1 MSQQTFKMST
11 STVKIFSGTG
21 SHDLAKKIAS
31 SFGKSL
37 GKGKLGKFSDGEL
50 SYRYTETVRGSDVY
64 IVQSTVDSSDNII
77 ELFLMIDAA
86 KRASAKYVNVV
97 IPYYG
102 YARQDRKDKPR
113 IAVSAKLMANLL
125 TASGASR
132 IVSCDLHAGQIQGF
146 FDIPL
151 DHLNG
156 SSVFVPYVKSLELDN
171 VIFASPDAGGTERV
185 RDYAKYFDCDFVI
198 CDKTREK
205 ANEVKSVQV
214 IGEVKDRDVIIID
227 DLIDTG
233 GTIAMSSKVLMEKG
247 AKSVRAI
254 ITHPVLS
261 GNAEENLNN
270 SALIELVV
278 TDSIPLKFRN
288 KRIKVLSIARLIA
301 KAIRKIHDNESTSS
315 LFVNR

>member
-1 MSQQTFKMST
+1 M
-11 STVKIFSGTG
+11 STVKIFSGSG
-21 SHDLAKKIAS
+21 SEEVAKKIANE
-31 SFGKSL
+31 FGKPL

-50 SYRYTETVRGSDVY
+50 SFRYTETVRGSDVY
-64 IVQSTVDSSDNII
+64 IVQSTVNGSDNLI

-86 KRASAKYVNVV
+86 KRSSAKHVNVV

-132 IVSCDLHAGQIQGF
+132 VVSCDLHAGQIQGF

-156 SSVFVPYVKSLELDN
+156 SSVFVPYVKKLNLEN

-185 RDYAKYFDCDFVI
+185 RDYAKYFDCEFVI

-205 ANEVKSVQV
+205 ANEVKSVEV
-214 IGEVKDRDVIIID
+214 IGEVKNKDVIIVD

-233 GTIAMSSKVLMEKG
+233 GTIAMASNVIMDKG

-261 GNAEENLNN
+261 GNAEENLEN
-270 SALIELVV
+270 SSLIELVV
-278 TDSIPLKFRN
+278 TDSIPLNIRN
-288 KRIKVLSIARLIA
+288 KKIKVLSIAGLFA
-301 KAIRKIHDNESTSS
+301 KAIRKIHENESTSS
-315 LFVNR
+315 LFINR

>member
-1 MSQQTFKMST
+1 M
-11 STVKIFSGTG
+11 STVKIFSGSG
-21 SHDLAKKIAS
+21 SEEVAKKIANE
-31 SFGKSL
+31 FGKPL

-50 SYRYTETVRGSDVY
+50 SFRYTETVRGSDVY
-64 IVQSTVDSSDNII
+64 IVQSTVNGSDNLI

-86 KRASAKYVNVV
+86 KRASAKHVNVV

-132 IVSCDLHAGQIQGF
+132 VVSCDLHAGQIQGF

-156 SSVFVPYVKSLELDN
+156 SSVFVPYVKKLNLEN

-185 RDYAKYFDCDFVI
+185 RDYAKYFDCEFVI

-205 ANEVKSVQV
+205 ANEVKSVEV
-214 IGEVKDRDVIIID
+214 IGEVKDKDVIIVD

-233 GTIAMSSKVLMEKG
+233 GTIAMASNVIMDKG

-261 GNAEENLNN
+261 GNAGENIEN
-270 SALIELVV
+270 SSLIELVV
-278 TDSIPLKFRN
+278 TDSIPLNIRN
-288 KRIKVLSIARLIA
+288 KKIKVLSIAGLFA
-301 KAIRKIHDNESTSS
+301 KAIRKIHENESTSS
-315 LFVNR
+315 LFINR

>member
-1 MSQQTFKMST
+1 M
-11 STVKIFSGTG
+11 STVKIFSGSG
-21 SHDLAKKIAS
+21 SEQVAKKIANE
-31 SFGKSL
+31 FGKPL

-50 SYRYTETVRGSDVY
+50 SFRYTETVRGSDVY
-64 IVQSTVDSSDNII
+64 IVQSTVNGSDNLI

-86 KRASAKYVNVV
+86 KRASAKHVNVV

-132 IVSCDLHAGQIQGF
+132 VVSCDLHAGQIQGF

-156 SSVFVPYVKSLELDN
+156 SSVFVPYVKKLNLEN

-185 RDYAKYFDCDFVI
+185 RDYAKYFDCEFVI

-205 ANEVKSVQV
+205 ANEVKSVEV
-214 IGEVKDRDVIIID
+214 IGEVKDKDVIIVD

-233 GTIAMSSKVLMEKG
+233 GTIAMASNVIMDKG

-261 GNAEENLNN
+261 GNAEENLEN
-270 SALIELVV
+270 SSLIELVV
-278 TDSIPLKFRN
+278 TDSIPLNIRN
-288 KRIKVLSIARLIA
+288 KKIKVLSIAGLFA
-301 KAIRKIHDNESTSS
+301 KAIRKIHENESTSS
-315 LFVNR
+315 LFINR

>member
-1 MSQQTFKMST
+1 M
-11 STVKIFSGTG
+11 STVKIFSGSG
-21 SHDLAKKIAS
+21 SEEVAKKIANE
-31 SFGKSL
+31 FGKPL

-50 SYRYTETVRGSDVY
+50 SFRYTETVRGSDVY
-64 IVQSTVDSSDNII
+64 IVQSTVNGSDNLI

-86 KRASAKYVNVV
+86 KRASAKHVNVV

-132 IVSCDLHAGQIQGF
+132 VVSCDLHAGQIQGF

-156 SSVFVPYVKSLELDN
+156 SSVFVPYVKKLNLEN

-185 RDYAKYFDCDFVI
+185 RDYAKYFDCEFVI

-205 ANEVKSVQV
+205 ANEVKSVEV
-214 IGEVKDRDVIIID
+214 IGEVKDKDVIIVD

-233 GTIAMSSKVLMEKG
+233 GTIAMASNVIMDKG

-261 GNAEENLNN
+261 GNAEENLEK
-270 SALIELVV
+270 SVLEELVV

-288 KRIKVLSIARLIA
+288 KKIKVLSIAGLIA
-301 KAIRKIHDNESTSS
+301 KAIRKIHENESTSS
-315 LFVNR
+315 LFINR

>member
-1 MSQQTFKMST
+1 M
-11 STVKIFSGTG
+11 STVKIFSGSG
-21 SHDLAKKIAS
+21 SEEVAKKIANE
-31 SFGKSL
+31 FGKPL

-50 SYRYTETVRGSDVY
+50 SFRYTETVRGSDVY
-64 IVQSTVDSSDNII
+64 IVQSTVNGSDNLI

-86 KRASAKYVNVV
+86 KRASAKHVNVV

-132 IVSCDLHAGQIQGF
+132 VVSCDLHAGQIQGF

-156 SSVFVPYVKSLELDN
+156 SSVFVPYVKKLNLEN

-185 RDYAKYFDCDFVI
+185 RDYAKYFDCEFVI

-205 ANEVKSVQV
+205 ANEVKSVEV
-214 IGEVKDRDVIIID
+214 IGEVKDKDVIIVD

-233 GTIAMSSKVLMEKG
+233 GIIAMAANVIMDKG

-261 GNAEENLNN
+261 GNAEENLEN
-270 SALIELVV
+270 SSLIELVV
-278 TDSIPLKFRN
+278 TDSIPLNIRN
-288 KRIKVLSIARLIA
+288 KKIKVLSIAGLFA
-301 KAIRKIHDNESTSS
+301 KAIRKIHENESTSS
-315 LFVNR
+315 LFINR

>member
-1 MSQQTFKMST
+1 M
-11 STVKIFSGTG
+11 ISGK
-21 SHDLAKKIAS
+21 SIPQKIANE
-31 SFGKSL
+31 FCKPL

-50 SYRYTETVRGSDVY
+50 SFRYTETVRGSDVY
-64 IVQSTVDSSDNII
+64 IVQSTVNGSDNLI

-86 KRASAKYVNVV
+86 KRASAKHVNVV

-132 IVSCDLHAGQIQGF
+132 VVSCDLHAGQIQGF

-156 SSVFVPYVKSLELDN
+156 SSVFVPYVKKLNLEN

-185 RDYAKYFDCDFVI
+185 RDYAKYFDCEFVI

-205 ANEVKSVQV
+205 ANEVKSVEV
-214 IGEVKDRDVIIID
+214 IGEVKDKDVIIVD

-233 GTIAMSSKVLMEKG
+233 GTIAMASNVIMDKG

-261 GNAEENLNN
+261 GNAEENLEN
-270 SALIELVV
+270 SSLIELVV
-278 TDSIPLKFRN
+278 TDSIPLNIRN
-288 KRIKVLSIARLIA
+288 KKIKVLSIAGLFA
-301 KAIRKIHDNESTSS
+301 KAIRKIHENESTSS
-315 LFVNR
+315 LFINR

>member
-1 MSQQTFKMST
+1 M
-11 STVKIFSGTG
+11 STVKIFSGSG
-21 SHDLAKKIAS
+21 SEEVAKKIANE
-31 SFGKSL
+31 FGKPL

-50 SYRYTETVRGSDVY
+50 SFRYTETVRGSDVY
-64 IVQSTVDSSDNII
+64 IVQSTVNGSDNLI

-86 KRASAKYVNVV
+86 KRASAKHVNVV

-132 IVSCDLHAGQIQGF
+132 VVSCDLHAGQIQGF

-156 SSVFVPYVKSLELDN
+156 SSVFVPYVKKLNLEN

-185 RDYAKYFDCDFVI
+185 RDYAKYFDCEFVI

-205 ANEVKSVQV
+205 ANEVKSVEV
-214 IGEVKDRDVIIID
+214 IGEVKDKDVIIVD

-233 GTIAMSSKVLMEKG
+233 GTIAMASNVIMDKG
-247 AKSVRAI
+247 ARSVRAI

-261 GNAEENLNN
+261 GNAEENLEK
-270 SALIELVV
+270 SSLIELVV
-278 TDSIPLKFRN
+278 TDSIPLNIRN
-288 KRIKVLSIARLIA
+288 KKIKVLSIAGLFA
-301 KAIRKIHDNESTSS
+301 KAIRKIHENESTSS
-315 LFVNR
+315 LFINR

>member
-1 MSQQTFKMST
+1 MSQQYFNMSA

-21 SHDLAKKIAS
+21 SYELAEKIAS
-31 SFGKSL
+31 SFGKNL

-64 IVQSTVDSSDNII
+64 IIQSTVDSSDNIM

-132 IVSCDLHAGQIQGF
+132 VVSCDLHAGQIQGF

-156 SSVFVPYVKSLELDN
+156 SSVFVPYVKSLKLNN

-214 IGEVKDRDVIIID
+214 IGEVRDKDVIIID

-233 GTIAMSSKVLMEKG
+233 GTIAMSSKVLIEKG

-270 SALIELVV
+270 SALTELVV

-301 KAIRKIHDNESTSS
+301 KAIRKIHENESTSS
-315 LFVNR
+315 LFINR

>member
-1 MSQQTFKMST
+1 MSS
-11 STVKIFSGTG
+11 VKIFSGSG
-21 SHDLAKKIAS
+21 SIDVAKKIANE
-31 SFGKSL
+31 FGKPL
-37 GKGKLGKFSDGEL
+37 GKGSLGKFSDGEL

-64 IVQSTVDSSDNII
+64 IVQSTVNGSDNLI

-86 KRASAKYVNVV
+86 KRASAKHVNVV

-132 IVSCDLHAGQIQGF
+132 VVSCDLHAGQIQGF

-156 SSVFVPYVKSLELDN
+156 SSVFVPYVKKLNLEN

-185 RDYAKYFDCDFVI
+185 RDYAKYFDCEFVI

-205 ANEVKSVQV
+205 ANEVKSVEV
-214 IGEVKDRDVIIID
+214 IGEVKDKDVIIVD

-233 GTIAMSSKVLMEKG
+233 GTIAMASNVIMDKG

-261 GNAEENLNN
+261 GNAEENLEK
-270 SALIELVV
+270 SSLIELVV
-278 TDSIPLKFRN
+278 TDSIPLNIRN
-288 KRIKVLSIARLIA
+288 KKIKVLSIAGLFA
-301 KAIRKIHDNESTSS
+301 KAIRKIHENESTSS
-315 LFVNR
+315 LFINR

>member
-1 MSQQTFKMST
+1 MSS
-11 STVKIFSGTG
+11 VKIFSGSG
-21 SHDLAKKIAS
+21 SIDVAKKIANE
-31 SFGKSL
+31 FGKPL
-37 GKGKLGKFSDGEL
+37 GKGSLGKFSDGEL

-64 IVQSTVDSSDNII
+64 IVQSTVNGSDNLI

-86 KRASAKYVNVV
+86 KRASAKHVNVV

-132 IVSCDLHAGQIQGF
+132 VVSCDLHAGQIQGF

-156 SSVFVPYVKSLELDN
+156 SSVFVPYVKKLNLEN

-185 RDYAKYFDCDFVI
+185 REYAKYFNCEFVI

-214 IGEVKDRDVIIID
+214 IGEVKNKDVIIVD

-233 GTIAMSSKVLMEKG
+233 GTIAMASNVIMEKG

-261 GNAEENLNN
+261 GNAEENIKN
-270 SALIELVV
+270 SSLIELVV
-278 TDSIPLKFRN
+278 TDSIPINVRN
-288 KRIKVLSIARLIA
+288 KKIKVLSIAGLFA
-301 KAIRKIHDNESTSS
+301 KAIRKIHENESTSS
-315 LFVNR
+315 LFINR

>member
-1 MSQQTFKMST
+1 M
-11 STVKIFSGTG
+11 STVKIFSGSG
-21 SHDLAKKIAS
+21 SEEVAKKIANE
-31 SFGKSL
+31 FGKPL

-50 SYRYTETVRGSDVY
+50 SFRYTETVRGSDVY
-64 IVQSTVDSSDNII
+64 IVQSTVNGSDNLI

-86 KRASAKYVNVV
+86 KRASAKHINVV

-132 IVSCDLHAGQIQGF
+132 VVSCDLHAGQIQGF

-156 SSVFVPYVKSLELDN
+156 SSVFVPYVKKLNLEN

-185 RDYAKYFDCDFVI
+185 RDYAKYFDCEFVI

-205 ANEVKSVQV
+205 ANEVKSVEV
-214 IGEVKDRDVIIID
+214 IGEVKDKDVIIVD

-233 GTIAMSSKVLMEKG
+233 GTIAMASNVIMDKG

-261 GNAEENLNN
+261 GNAEENLEN
-270 SALIELVV
+270 SSLIELVV
-278 TDSIPLKFRN
+278 TDSIPLNIRN
-288 KRIKVLSIARLIA
+288 KKIKVLSIAGLFA
-301 KAIRKIHDNESTSS
+301 KAIRKIHENESTSS
-315 LFVNR
+315 LFINR

>member
-1 MSQQTFKMST
+1 M
-11 STVKIFSGTG
+11 STVKIFSGSG
-21 SHDLAKKIAS
+21 SIELAKKIAS
-31 SFGKSL
+31 EFGKPL

-50 SYRYTETVRGSDVY
+50 SFRYTETVRGSDVY
-64 IVQSTVDSSDNII
+64 IVQSTVDSSDNIM

-86 KRASAKYVNVV
+86 KRASAKFVNVV

-113 IAVSAKLMANLL
+113 IAVSAKLLANLL

-156 SSVFVPYVKSLELDN
+156 SSVFVPYVKNLKLNDA
-171 VIFASPDAGGTERV
+171 IFASPDAGGAERV
-185 RDYAKYFDCDFVI
+185 REYAKYFNTDFVI
-198 CDKTREK
+198 CDKNREK

-214 IGEVKDRDVIIID
+214 IGDVEGKDVIIID

-233 GTIAMSSKVLMEKG
+233 GTISMASNVIMEKG
-247 AKSVRAI
+247 AKSVRALI
-254 ITHPVLS
+254 SHPVLS
-261 GNAEENLNN
+261 GNAEENLEN
-270 SALIELVV
+270 SVLEELVV

-288 KRIKVLSIARLIA
+288 KKIKVLSIAGLIA
-301 KAIRKIHDNESTSS
+301 KAIRKIHENESTSS
-315 LFVNR
+315 LFINR

>member
-1 MSQQTFKMST
+1 MSQHKYNIM
-11 STVKIFSGTG
+11 STVKIFSGSG
-21 SHDLAKKIAS
+21 SQELAKKIATE
-31 SFGKSL
+31 FGKPL

-50 SYRYTETVRGSDVY
+50 SFRYAETVRGSDVY

-86 KRASAKYVNVV
+86 KRASAKFVNVV

-113 IAVSAKLMANLL
+113 IAVSAKLLANLL

-156 SSVFVPYVKSLELDN
+156 SSVFVPFLKKLKLN
-171 VIFASPDAGGTERV
+171 NLIFASPDAGGAERV
-185 RDYAKYFDCDFVI
+185 REYAKYFETDFVI

-205 ANEVKSVQV
+205 ANQVKSVQV
-214 IGEVKDRDVIIID
+214 IGDVENKDVIIID

-233 GTIAMSSKVLMEKG
+233 GTISMASKVIMEKG
-247 AKSVRAI
+247 AKSVRAV

-261 GNAEENLNN
+261 GNAEENLKK
-270 SALIELVV
+270 SSLLELVV

-288 KRIKVLSIARLIA
+288 KKIKVLSIAGLIA
-301 KAIRKIHDNESTSS
+301 KAIRKIHENESTSS
-315 LFVNR
+315 LFINR

>member
-1 MSQQTFKMST
+1 VSQHKYNIM
-11 STVKIFSGTG
+11 STVKIFSGSG
-21 SHDLAKKIAS
+21 SQELAKKIARE
-31 SFGKSL
+31 FGKPL
-37 GKGKLGKFSDGEL
+37 GKGKLGKFSDGEI
-50 SYRYTETVRGSDVY
+50 SFRYTETVRGSDVY
-64 IVQSTVDSSDNII
+64 IIQSTVDSSDNIM

-86 KRASAKYVNVV
+86 KRASAKFVNVV

-113 IAVSAKLMANLL
+113 IAVSAKLLANLL

-156 SSVFVPYVKSLELDN
+156 SSVFVPFLKKLKLN
-171 VIFASPDAGGTERV
+171 NLIFASPDAGGAERV
-185 RDYAKYFDCDFVI
+185 REYAKYFETDFVI

-205 ANEVKSVQV
+205 ANQVKSVQV
-214 IGEVKDRDVIIID
+214 IGDVENKDVIIID

-233 GTIAMSSKVLMEKG
+233 GTISMASKVIMKKG
-247 AKSVRAI
+247 AKSVRAV

-261 GNAEENLNN
+261 GNAEENLEK
-270 SALIELVV
+270 SSLLELVV

-288 KRIKVLSIARLIA
+288 KKIKVLSIAGLIA
-301 KAIRKIHDNESTSS
+301 KAIRKIHENESTSS
-315 LFVNR
+315 LFINR

>member
-1 MSQQTFKMST
+1 MSQHKYNIM
-11 STVKIFSGTG
+11 STVKIFSGSG
-21 SHDLAKKIAS
+21 SQELAKKIARE
-31 SFGKSL
+31 FGKPL

-50 SYRYTETVRGSDVY
+50 SFRYTETVRGSDVY
-64 IVQSTVDSSDNII
+64 IIQSTVDSSDNIM

-86 KRASAKYVNVV
+86 KRASAKFVNVV

-113 IAVSAKLMANLL
+113 IAVSAKLLANLL

-156 SSVFVPYVKSLELDN
+156 SSVFVPFLKKLKLN
-171 VIFASPDAGGTERV
+171 NLIFASPDAGGAERV
-185 RDYAKYFDCDFVI
+185 REYAKYFETDFVI

-205 ANEVKSVQV
+205 ANQVKSVQV
-214 IGEVKDRDVIIID
+214 IGDVENKDVIIID

-233 GTIAMSSKVLMEKG
+233 GTISMASKVIMKKG
-247 AKSVRAI
+247 AKSVRAV

-261 GNAEENLNN
+261 GNAEENLEK
-270 SALIELVV
+270 SSLLELVV

-288 KRIKVLSIARLIA
+288 KKIKVLSIAGLIA
-301 KAIRKIHDNESTSS
+301 KAIRKIHENESTSS
-315 LFVNR
+315 LFINR

>member
-1 MSQQTFKMST
+1 M
-11 STVKIFSGTG
+11 STVKIFSGSG
-21 SHDLAKKIAS
+21 SEEVAKKIANE
-31 SFGKSL
+31 FGKPL

-50 SYRYTETVRGSDVY
+50 SFRYTETVRGSDVY
-64 IVQSTVDSSDNII
+64 IVQSTVNGSDNLI

-86 KRASAKYVNVV
+86 KRASAKHVNVV

-132 IVSCDLHAGQIQGF
+132 VVSCDLHAGQIQGF

-156 SSVFVPYVKSLELDN
+156 SSVFVPYVKKLNLEN

-185 RDYAKYFDCDFVI
+185 RDYAKYFDCEFVI

-205 ANEVKSVQV
+205 ANEVKSVEV
-214 IGEVKDRDVIIID
+214 IGEVKDKDVIIVD

-233 GTIAMSSKVLMEKG
+233 GTIAMASNVIMDKG

-261 GNAEENLNN
+261 GNAEENLEN
-270 SALIELVV
+270 SSLIELVV
-278 TDSIPLKFRN
+278 TDSIHLNIRN
-288 KRIKVLSIARLIA
+288 KKIKVLSIAGLFA
-301 KAIRKIHDNESTSS
+301 KAIRKIHENESTSS
-315 LFVNR
+315 LFINR

>member
-1 MSQQTFKMST
+1 M
-11 STVKIFSGTG
+11 STVKIFSGSG
-21 SHDLAKKIAS
+21 SQELAKKIATE
-31 SFGKSL
+31 FGKPL

-50 SYRYTETVRGSDVY
+50 SFRYTETVRGSDVY
-64 IVQSTVDSSDNII
+64 IIQSTVDSSDNIM

-86 KRASAKYVNVV
+86 KRASAKFVNVV

-113 IAVSAKLMANLL
+113 IAVSAKLLANLL

-156 SSVFVPYVKSLELDN
+156 SSVFVPFLKKLKLN
-171 VIFASPDAGGTERV
+171 NLIFASPDAGGAERV
-185 RDYAKYFDCDFVI
+185 REYAKYFETDFVI

-205 ANEVKSVQV
+205 ANQVKSVQV
-214 IGEVKDRDVIIID
+214 IGDVENKDVIIID

-233 GTIAMSSKVLMEKG
+233 GTISMASKVIMKKG
-247 AKSVRAI
+247 AKSVRAV

-261 GNAEENLNN
+261 GNAEKNLEK
-270 SALIELVV
+270 SSLLELVV

-288 KRIKVLSIARLIA
+288 KKIKVLSIAGLIA
-301 KAIRKIHDNESTSS
+301 KAIRKIHENESTSS
-315 LFVNR
+315 LFINR

>member
-1 MSQQTFKMST
+1 M
-11 STVKIFSGTG
+11 STVKIFSGSG
-21 SHDLAKKIAS
+21 SEEVAKKIANE
-31 SFGKSL
+31 FGKPL

-50 SYRYTETVRGSDVY
+50 SFRYTETVRGSDVY
-64 IVQSTVDSSDNII
+64 IVQSTVNGSDNLI

-86 KRASAKYVNVV
+86 KRASAKHVNVV

-132 IVSCDLHAGQIQGF
+132 VVSCDLHAGQIQGF

-156 SSVFVPYVKSLELDN
+156 SSVFVPYVKKLNLEN

-185 RDYAKYFDCDFVI
+185 RDYAKYFDCKFVI

-205 ANEVKSVQV
+205 ANEVKSVEV
-214 IGEVKDRDVIIID
+214 IGEVKDKDVIIVD

-233 GTIAMSSKVLMEKG
+233 GTIAMASNVIMDKG

-261 GNAEENLNN
+261 GNAEENLEN
-270 SALIELVV
+270 SSLIELVV
-278 TDSIPLKFRN
+278 TDSIPLNIRN
-288 KRIKVLSIARLIA
+288 KKIKVLSIAGLFA
-301 KAIRKIHDNESTSS
+301 KAIRKIHENESTSS
-315 LFVNR
+315 LFINR

>member
-1 MSQQTFKMST
+1 MSQHKYNIM
-11 STVKIFSGTG
+11 STVKIFSGSG
-21 SHDLAKKIAS
+21 SQELAKKIATE
-31 SFGKSL
+31 FGKPL

-50 SYRYTETVRGSDVY
+50 SFRYTETVRGSDVY
-64 IVQSTVDSSDNII
+64 IIQSTVDSSDNIM

-86 KRASAKYVNVV
+86 KRASAKFVNVV

-113 IAVSAKLMANLL
+113 IAVSAKLLANLL

-156 SSVFVPYVKSLELDN
+156 SSVFVPFLKKLKLN
-171 VIFASPDAGGTERV
+171 NLIFASPDAGGAERV
-185 RDYAKYFDCDFVI
+185 REYAKYFETDFVI

-205 ANEVKSVQV
+205 ANQVKSVQV
-214 IGEVKDRDVIIID
+214 IGDVENKDVIIID

-233 GTIAMSSKVLMEKG
+233 GTISMASKVIMKKG
-247 AKSVRAI
+247 AKSVRAV

-261 GNAEENLNN
+261 GNAEENLEK
-270 SALIELVV
+270 SSLLELVV

-288 KRIKVLSIARLIA
+288 KKIKVLSIAGLIA
-301 KAIRKIHDNESTSS
+301 KAIRKIHENESTSS
-315 LFVNR
+315 LFINR

>member
-1 MSQQTFKMST
+1 M
-11 STVKIFSGTG
+11 STVKIFSGSG
-21 SHDLAKKIAS
+21 SEEVAKKIANE
-31 SFGKSL
+31 FGKPL

-50 SYRYTETVRGSDVY
+50 SFRYTETVRGSDVY
-64 IVQSTVDSSDNII
+64 IVQSTVNGSDNLI

-86 KRASAKYVNVV
+86 KRASAKHINVV

-132 IVSCDLHAGQIQGF
+132 VVSCDLHAGQIQGF

-156 SSVFVPYVKSLELDN
+156 SSVFVPYVKKLNLEN

-185 RDYAKYFDCDFVI
+185 RDYAKYFDCEFVI
-198 CDKTREK
+198 CDKTREQ
-205 ANEVKSVQV
+205 ANEVKSVEV
-214 IGEVKDRDVIIID
+214 IGEVKNKDVIIVD

-233 GTIAMSSKVLMEKG
+233 GTIAMASNVIMDKG

-261 GNAEENLNN
+261 GNAEENLEN
-270 SALIELVV
+270 SSLIELVV
-278 TDSIPLKFRN
+278 TDSIPLNIRN
-288 KRIKVLSIARLIA
+288 KKIKVLSIAGLFA
-301 KAIRKIHDNESTSS
+301 KAIRKIHENESTSS
-315 LFVNR
+315 LFINR

>member
-1 MSQQTFKMST
+1 MSQHKYNIM
-11 STVKIFSGTG
+11 STVKIFSGSG
-21 SHDLAKKIAS
+21 SQELAKKIATE
-31 SFGKSL
+31 FGKPL

-50 SYRYTETVRGSDVY
+50 SFRYTETVRGSDVY
-64 IVQSTVDSSDNII
+64 IIQSTVDSSDNIM

-86 KRASAKYVNVV
+86 KRASAKFVNVV

-113 IAVSAKLMANLL
+113 IAVSAKLLANLL

-156 SSVFVPYVKSLELDN
+156 SSVFVPFLKKLKLN
-171 VIFASPDAGGTERV
+171 NLIFASPDAGGAERV
-185 RDYAKYFDCDFVI
+185 REYAKYFETDFVI

-205 ANEVKSVQV
+205 ANQVKSVQV
-214 IGEVKDRDVIIID
+214 IGDVENKDVIIID

-233 GTIAMSSKVLMEKG
+233 GTISMASKVIMKKG
-247 AKSVRAI
+247 AKSVRAV

-261 GNAEENLNN
+261 GNAEENLKK
-270 SALIELVV
+270 SSLLELVV

-288 KRIKVLSIARLIA
+288 KKIKVLSIAGLIA
-301 KAIRKIHDNESTSS
+301 KAIRKIHENESTSS
-315 LFVNR
+315 LFINR

>member
-1 MSQQTFKMST
+1 M
-11 STVKIFSGTG
+11 STVKIFSGSG
-21 SHDLAKKIAS
+21 SEEVAKKIANE
-31 SFGKSL
+31 FGKPL

-50 SYRYTETVRGSDVY
+50 SFRYTETVRGSDVY
-64 IVQSTVDSSDNII
+64 IVQSTVNGSDNLI

-86 KRASAKYVNVV
+86 KRASAKHVNVV

-113 IAVSAKLMANLL
+113 IAVSAKLIANLL

-132 IVSCDLHAGQIQGF
+132 VVSCDLHAGQIQGF

-156 SSVFVPYVKSLELDN
+156 SSVFVPYVKKLNLEN

-185 RDYAKYFDCDFVI
+185 RDYAKYFDCEFVI

-205 ANEVKSVQV
+205 ANEVKSVEV
-214 IGEVKDRDVIIID
+214 IGEVKDKDVIIVD

-233 GTIAMSSKVLMEKG
+233 GTIAMASNVIMDKG

-261 GNAEENLNN
+261 GNAEENLEN
-270 SALIELVV
+270 SSLIELVV
-278 TDSIPLKFRN
+278 TDSIPLNIRN
-288 KRIKVLSIARLIA
+288 KKIKVLSIAGLFA
-301 KAIRKIHDNESTSS
+301 KAIRKIHENESTSS
-315 LFVNR
+315 LFINR

>member
-1 MSQQTFKMST
+1 MSQQKKTLM
-11 STVKIFSGTG
+11 STVKIFSGSG
-21 SHDLAKKIAS
+21 SEQVAKKIANE
-31 SFGKSL
+31 FGKPL

-50 SYRYTETVRGSDVY
+50 SFRYTETVRGSDVY
-64 IVQSTVDSSDNII
+64 IVQSTVNGSDNLI

-86 KRASAKYVNVV
+86 KRASAKHVNVV

-132 IVSCDLHAGQIQGF
+132 VVSCDLHAGQIQGF

-156 SSVFVPYVKSLELDN
+156 SSVFVPYVKKLNLEN

-185 RDYAKYFDCDFVI
+185 RDYAKYFDCEFVI

-205 ANEVKSVQV
+205 ANEVKSVEV
-214 IGEVKDRDVIIID
+214 IGEVKDKDVIIVD

-233 GTIAMSSKVLMEKG
+233 GTIAMASNVIMDKG

-261 GNAEENLNN
+261 GNAEENLEK
-270 SALIELVV
+270 SSLIELVV
-278 TDSIPLKFRN
+278 TDSIPLNIRN
-288 KRIKVLSIARLIA
+288 KKIKVLSIAGLFA
-301 KAIRKIHDNESTSS
+301 KAIRKIHENESTSS
-315 LFVNR
+315 LFINR

>member
-1 MSQQTFKMST
+1 VSQHKYNLM
-11 STVKIFSGTG
+11 STVKIFSGSG
-21 SHDLAKKIAS
+21 SQELAKKIATE
-31 SFGKSL
+31 FGKPL

-50 SYRYTETVRGSDVY
+50 SFRYTETVRGSDVY
-64 IVQSTVDSSDNII
+64 IIQSTVDSSDNIM

-86 KRASAKYVNVV
+86 KRASAKFVNVV

-113 IAVSAKLMANLL
+113 IAVSAKLLANLL

-156 SSVFVPYVKSLELDN
+156 SSVFVPFLKKLKLN
-171 VIFASPDAGGTERV
+171 NLIFASPDAGGAERV
-185 RDYAKYFDCDFVI
+185 REYAKYFETDFVI

-205 ANEVKSVQV
+205 ANQVKSVQV
-214 IGEVKDRDVIIID
+214 IGDVENKDVIIID

-233 GTIAMSSKVLMEKG
+233 GTISMASKVIMKKG
-247 AKSVRAI
+247 AKSVRAV

-261 GNAEENLNN
+261 GNAEENLEK
-270 SALIELVV
+270 SSLLELVV

-288 KRIKVLSIARLIA
+288 KKIKVLSIAGLIA
-301 KAIRKIHDNESTSS
+301 KAIRKIHENESTSS
-315 LFVNR
+315 LFINR

>member
-1 MSQQTFKMST
+1 M
-11 STVKIFSGTG
+11 STVKIFSGSG
-21 SHDLAKKIAS
+21 SEEVAKKIANE
-31 SFGKSL
+31 FGKPL
-37 GKGKLGKFSDGEL
+37 GNGKLGKFSDGEL
-50 SYRYTETVRGSDVY
+50 SFRYTETVRGSDVY
-64 IVQSTVDSSDNII
+64 IVQSTVNGSDNLI

-86 KRASAKYVNVV
+86 KRASAKHVNVV

-132 IVSCDLHAGQIQGF
+132 VVSCDLHAGQIQGF

-156 SSVFVPYVKSLELDN
+156 SSVFVPYVKKLNLEN

-185 RDYAKYFDCDFVI
+185 RDYAKYFDCEFVI
-198 CDKTREK
+198 CDKTRER
-205 ANEVKSVQV
+205 ANEVKSVEV
-214 IGEVKDRDVIIID
+214 IGEVKDKDVIIVD

-233 GTIAMSSKVLMEKG
+233 GTIAMASNVIMDKG

-261 GNAEENLNN
+261 GNAEENLEK
-270 SALIELVV
+270 SSLIELVV
-278 TDSIPLKFRN
+278 TDSIPLNIRN
-288 KRIKVLSIARLIA
+288 KKIKVLSIAGLFA
-301 KAIRKIHDNESTSS
+301 KAIRKIHENESTSS
-315 LFVNR
+315 LFINR

>member
-1 MSQQTFKMST
+1 MSS
-11 STVKIFSGTG
+11 VKIFSGSG
-21 SHDLAKKIAS
+21 SIDVAKKIANE
-31 SFGKSL
+31 FGKPL

-50 SYRYTETVRGSDVY
+50 SFRYTETVRGSDVY
-64 IVQSTVDSSDNII
+64 IVQSTVNGSDNLI

-86 KRASAKYVNVV
+86 KRASAKHVNVV

-113 IAVSAKLMANLL
+113 IAVSAKLIANLL

-132 IVSCDLHAGQIQGF
+132 VVSCDLHAGQIQGF

-156 SSVFVPYVKSLELDN
+156 SSVFVPYVKKLNLEN

-185 RDYAKYFDCDFVI
+185 RDYAKYFDCEFVI

-205 ANEVKSVQV
+205 ANEVKSVEV
-214 IGEVKDRDVIIID
+214 IGEVKDKDVIIVD

-233 GTIAMSSKVLMEKG
+233 GTIAMASNVIMDKG

-261 GNAEENLNN
+261 GNAEENLEK
-270 SALIELVV
+270 SSLIELVV
-278 TDSIPLKFRN
+278 TDSIPLNIRN
-288 KRIKVLSIARLIA
+288 KKIKVLSIAGLFA
-301 KAIRKIHDNESTSS
+301 KAIRKIHENESTSS
-315 LFVNR
+315 LFINR

>member
-1 MSQQTFKMST
+1 M
-11 STVKIFSGTG
+11 STVKIFSGSG
-21 SHDLAKKIAS
+21 SEEVAKKIANE
-31 SFGKSL
+31 FGKPL
-37 GKGKLGKFSDGEL
+37 GNGKLGKFSDGEL
-50 SYRYTETVRGSDVY
+50 SFRYTETVRGSDVY
-64 IVQSTVDSSDNII
+64 IVQSTVNGSDNLI

-86 KRASAKYVNVV
+86 KRASAKHVNVV

-132 IVSCDLHAGQIQGF
+132 VVSCDLHAGQIQGF

-156 SSVFVPYVKSLELDN
+156 SSVFVPYVKKLNLEN

-185 RDYAKYFDCDFVI
+185 RDYAKYFDCEFVI

-205 ANEVKSVQV
+205 ANEVKSVEV
-214 IGEVKDRDVIIID
+214 IGEVKDKDVIIVD

-233 GTIAMSSKVLMEKG
+233 GTIAMASNVIMDKG

-261 GNAEENLNN
+261 GNAEENLEK
-270 SALIELVV
+270 SSLIELVV
-278 TDSIPLKFRN
+278 TDSIPLNIRN
-288 KRIKVLSIARLIA
+288 KKIKVLSIAGLFA
-301 KAIRKIHDNESTSS
+301 KAIRKIHENESTSS
-315 LFVNR
+315 LFINR

>member
-1 MSQQTFKMST
+1 MSS
-11 STVKIFSGTG
+11 VKIFSGSG
-21 SHDLAKKIAS
+21 SIDVAKKIANE
-31 SFGKSL
+31 FGKPL
-37 GKGKLGKFSDGEL
+37 GKGSLGKFSDGEL

-64 IVQSTVDSSDNII
+64 IVQSTVNGSDNLI

-86 KRASAKYVNVV
+86 KRASAKHVNVV

-132 IVSCDLHAGQIQGF
+132 VVSCDLHAGQIQGF

-156 SSVFVPYVKSLELDN
+156 SSVFVPYVKKLNLEN

-185 RDYAKYFDCDFVI
+185 REYAKYFNCEFVI

-214 IGEVKDRDVIIID
+214 IGEVKNKDVIIVD

-233 GTIAMSSKVLMEKG
+233 GTIAMASNVIMEKG

-261 GNAEENLNN
+261 GNAEENLKN
-270 SALIELVV
+270 SSLIELVV
-278 TDSIPLKFRN
+278 TDSIPINVRN
-288 KRIKVLSIARLIA
+288 KKIKVLSIAGLFA
-301 KAIRKIHDNESTSS
+301 KAIRKIHENESTSS
-315 LFVNR
+315 LFINR

>member
-1 MSQQTFKMST
+1 M
-11 STVKIFSGTG
+11 STVKIFSGSG
-21 SHDLAKKIAS
+21 SQELAKKIATE
-31 SFGKSL
+31 FGKPL

-50 SYRYTETVRGSDVY
+50 SFRYAETVRGSDVY
-64 IVQSTVDSSDNII
+64 IVQSTVDSSDNIM

-86 KRASAKYVNVV
+86 KRASAKFVNVV

-113 IAVSAKLMANLL
+113 IAVSAKLLANLL

-156 SSVFVPYVKSLELDN
+156 SSVFVPFLKKLKLN
-171 VIFASPDAGGTERV
+171 NLIFASPDAGGAERV
-185 RDYAKYFDCDFVI
+185 REYAKYFETDFVI

-205 ANEVKSVQV
+205 ANQVKSVQV
-214 IGEVKDRDVIIID
+214 IGDVENKDVIIID

-233 GTIAMSSKVLMEKG
+233 GTISMASKVIMEKG
-247 AKSVRAI
+247 AKSVRAV

-261 GNAEENLNN
+261 GNAEENLKK
-270 SALIELVV
+270 SSLLELVV

-288 KRIKVLSIARLIA
+288 KKIKVLSIAGLIA
-301 KAIRKIHDNESTSS
+301 KAIRKIHENESTSS
-315 LFVNR
+315 LFINR

>member
-1 MSQQTFKMST
+1 M
-11 STVKIFSGTG
+11 STVKIFSGSG
-21 SHDLAKKIAS
+21 SIGLANKIAS
-31 SFGKSL
+31 KFGKNL
-37 GKGKLGKFSDGEL
+37 GQGKLGKFSDGEL

-64 IVQSTVDSSDNII
+64 IIQSTVDSSDNLI

-113 IAVSAKLMANLL
+113 IAVSAKLIANLL

-156 SSVFVPYVKSLELDN
+156 SSVFVPYVKSLKLN
-171 VIFASPDAGGTERV
+171 NIIFASPDAGGTERV
-185 RDYAKYFDCDFVI
+185 RDYAKYFNEDFVI
-198 CDKTREK
+198 CDKAREK
-205 ANEVKSVQV
+205 ANKVKSVQV
-214 IGEVKDRDVIIID
+214 IGDVKNKHVIIID

-233 GTIAMSSKVLMEKG
+233 GTIAMASNVLIEKG

-270 SALIELVV
+270 SSLTELVV

-288 KRIKVLSIARLIA
+288 KKIKVLSIAGLIA
-301 KAIRKIHDNESTSS
+301 KAIRKIHENESTSS
-315 LFVNR
+315 LFINR

>member
-1 MSQQTFKMST
+1 M
-11 STVKIFSGTG
+11 STVKIFSGSG
-21 SHDLAKKIAS
+21 SEQVAKKIANE
-31 SFGKSL
+31 FGKPL

-50 SYRYTETVRGSDVY
+50 SFRYTETVRGSDVY
-64 IVQSTVDSSDNII
+64 IVQSTVNGSDNLI

-86 KRASAKYVNVV
+86 KRASAKHVNVV

-132 IVSCDLHAGQIQGF
+132 VVSCDLHAGQIQGF

-156 SSVFVPYVKSLELDN
+156 SSVFVPYVKKLNLEN

-185 RDYAKYFDCDFVI
+185 RDYAKYFDCEFVI

-205 ANEVKSVQV
+205 ANEIKSVEV
-214 IGEVKDRDVIIID
+214 IGEVKDKDVIIVD

-233 GTIAMSSKVLMEKG
+233 GTIAMASNVIMEKG

-261 GNAEENLNN
+261 GNAEENLEK
-270 SALIELVV
+270 SSLIELVV
-278 TDSIPLKFRN
+278 TDSIPLNIRN
-288 KRIKVLSIARLIA
+288 KKIKVLSIAGLFA
-301 KAIRKIHDNESTSS
+301 KAIRKIHENESTSS
-315 LFVNR
+315 LFINR

>member
-1 MSQQTFKMST
+1 M
-11 STVKIFSGTG
+11 STVKIFSGSG
-21 SHDLAKKIAS
+21 SEEVAKKIANE
-31 SFGKSL
+31 FGKPL

-50 SYRYTETVRGSDVY
+50 SFRYTETVRGSDVY
-64 IVQSTVDSSDNII
+64 IVQSTVNGSDNLI

-86 KRASAKYVNVV
+86 KRASAKHVNVV

-132 IVSCDLHAGQIQGF
+132 VVSCDLHAGQIQGF

-156 SSVFVPYVKSLELDN
+156 SSVFVPYVKKLNLEN
-171 VIFASPDAGGTERV
+171 VIFASPDAGVTERV
-185 RDYAKYFDCDFVI
+185 RDYAKYFDCEFVI

-205 ANEVKSVQV
+205 ANEVKSVEV
-214 IGEVKDRDVIIID
+214 IGEVKDKDVIIVD

-233 GTIAMSSKVLMEKG
+233 GTIAMASNVIMDKG

-261 GNAEENLNN
+261 GNAEENLEN
-270 SALIELVV
+270 SSLIELVV
-278 TDSIPLKFRN
+278 TDSIPLNIRN
-288 KRIKVLSIARLIA
+288 KKIKVLSIAGLFA
-301 KAIRKIHDNESTSS
+301 KAIRKIHENESTSS
-315 LFVNR
+315 LFINR